1 MIFHYEFKKRG
12 MYISVSAKSLR
23 DAIRYIASDDELF
36 EPDINKYKVS
46 VNGGRYRRVSKC
58 LG

>member
-1 MIFHYEFKKRG
+1 MIFIMSSKKRG

-23 DAIRYIASDDELF
+23 DTIRYIASYDELF